1 MPDFSVIRVGT
12 DTSGRPIY
20 STAFFEKV
28 WQHVLA
34 RPMIQPFRDKIVVV
48 QGGFMSRVSGG
59 GASASAGYHDLGGCR
74 DVRTWNLTKQQQ
86 AILWWE
92 MALAGIYFWPR
103 DAAHGGMDPH
113 GHCIAGWDKP
123 LASGAAYQWQQA
135 ENGRDGLAGNGPDYV
150 SPRPEPF
157 VKFPPTEYVQEDDMF
172 TPADSKKLDQIVKKL
187 DNERTRDQKD
197 RERDK
202 ARQAK
207 LVALIGGVVD
217 TLTEYGDAG
226 ATKDQVAA
234 LRKRLLDELRN
245 DPDVDGADN
254 PAPQA

>member
-1 MPDFSVIRVGT
+1 MPDFTVIRVGT

-34 RPMIQPFRDKIVVV
+34 RPRIQPFRDKIVVV

-74 DVRTWNLTKQQQ
+74 DVRTWNLSREEQ

-113 GHCIAGWDKP
+113 GHCIAGWDRP

-135 ENGRDGLAGNGPDYV
+135 QNRRDGLASNGPDYV
-150 SPRPEPF
+150 KPRPQPF
-157 VKFPPTEYVQEDDMF
+157 VKFPPIEYVQEDDMY
-172 TPADSKKLDQIVKKL
+172 TDADRKKADQILAGVQASK
-187 DNERTRDQKD
+187 TRDQAERQRD
-197 RERDK
+197 REH
-202 ARQAK
+202 RQK
-207 LVALIGGVVD
+207 LIATLGGIVD
-217 TLTEYGDAG
+217 TLTELGDKG
-226 ATKDQVAA
+226 ATKEQVAA
-234 LRKRLLDELRN
+234 LRKRVLAELRD
-245 DPDVDGADN
+245 DPEVTGPDN
-254 PAPQA
+254 PA